1 MKKNEIVVGVC
12 EDYTNEGLGVAKVD
26 GFPLFVKGLLRGER
40 ARLLVMKVKK
50 GYGFAKIVEL
60 LEESGERQKPF
71 CKIYQWCGGCQL
83 QHMSLKELISSSR
96 RWRMHCGGS
105 GIVRQRWSRSWRWML
120 LTAIAIKGRFR
131 SGWTHMGKWYVVFIG

>member
-83 QHMSLKELISSSR
+83 QHMSLKEQAYFKQQKVAHALR
-96 RWRMHCGGS
+96 RIGNCEAKVEP
-105 GIVRQRWSRSWRWML
+105 ILAITCPCDTVCPT
-120 LTAIAIKGRFR
+120 LTFR
-131 SGWTHMGKWYVVFIG
+131 EDAWA